1 MKLHNYFS
9 LVFVALVFASCSKS
23 SDTTVQ
29 HVNCDGLVTDTLP
42 TGNTGRIYMPNAFS
56 PNADGLNDIARP
68 VTQNITAIAFTIYDE
83 NNVVVFT
90 TNVLGQGW
98 QPAPGAVSAIKYY
111 YKIQTTTTAGKHI
124 GSCGDLYKLTCFP
137 LNPTRSFFYFEDMLT
152 PSGFTGVTAEA
163 MANCP

>member
-1 MKLHNYFS
+1 MKLQNFTS
-9 LVFVALVFASCSKS
+9 FFLVVFVFACCSKS

-29 HVNCDGLVTDTLP
+29 RVNCDGLVTDTLP

-56 PNADGLNDIARP
+56 PNNDGLNDIARP

-90 TNVLGQGW
+90 TTVLGQGW
-98 QPAPGAVSAIKYY
+98 QPAPAAVSATKYY

-124 GSCGDLYKLTCFP
+124 GTCGDLYRLTCFP
-137 LNPTRSFFYFEDMLT
+137 ANPPRSFFYFEDMLT
-152 PSGFTGVTAEA
+152 TFGYTGPTAEA
-163 MANCP
+163 LANCP